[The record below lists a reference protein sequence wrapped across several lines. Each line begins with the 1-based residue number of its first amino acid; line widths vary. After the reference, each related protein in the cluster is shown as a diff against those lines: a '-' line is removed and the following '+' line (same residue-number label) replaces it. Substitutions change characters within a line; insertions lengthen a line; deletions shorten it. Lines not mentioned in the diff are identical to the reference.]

1 MEQTNPNAKY
11 PLRLCPFCRKP
22 AVFIGVHDYE
32 GNYHGQLG
40 CEYESAPWS
49 GLSYALH
56 HEGTTDCLLCSNGAE
71 DVMGH
76 MLYDTAEEAAD
87 AWNNQTVTYMPDDKP
102 AQSDAE
108 PSDADKIS
116 NAKIILNIKGFAPRR
131 KMRLQTLEKA
141 MDISPGYLSRIR
153 KTAKILTI
161 QNTVTSAKILNI
173 SINDLI
179 EKDLA
184 TNPYQ
189 QVSTSDRFCEIPEKE
204 IIPRIIT
211 NIKLAA
217 KQQNIKYSTLEETMG
232 VSKGYLSRAIDK
244 PDAKLNTIAVYNAAK
259 ILDMTVDDLIV
270 GNTADDTEP
279 AQPAE
284 PQLHQIAIDGPA
296 AAGKTTMAK
305 RLAEKL
311 EYLYIDTGAM
321 YRVIALHM
329 LRQNMSMDS
338 IPAILKTVN
347 FKVQTENDGQHVYLD
362 DEDVTNKIRTQEIS
376 RLASDISAQ
385 PAVREYLLHQQRQ
398 LANAGC
404 VVMEGRDIGSVILPN
419 ADIKFYLTADL
430 LVRAKRRF
438 KDELEKGLVNTDPF
452 KLVKDMEQRD
462 YNDSHRATAPLV
474 KTPDAILIDNSNL
487 TIEETE
493 AVMMAIIK
501 LRTKS

>member
-1 MEQTNPNAKY
+1 MKPDTHKTKY
-11 PLRLCPFCRKP
+11 QLRLCPFCRKP

-32 GNYHGQLG
+32 GNYHGRLD
-40 CEYESAPWS
+40 CEYESNPWS

-56 HEGTTDCLLCSNGAE
+56 HEGTTDCLLCSNGANE
-71 DVMGH
+71 IMGH
-76 MLYDTAEEAAD
+76 MLYDTAEEAAN
-87 AWNNQTVTYMPDDKP
+87 AWNNQTVTSM
-102 AQSDAE
+102 
-108 PSDADKIS
+108 
-116 NAKIILNIKGFAPRR
+116 
-131 KMRLQTLEKA
+131 
-141 MDISPGYLSRIR
+141 
-153 KTAKILTI
+153 
-161 QNTVTSAKILNI
+161 
-173 SINDLI
+173 
-179 EKDLA
+179 
-184 TNPYQ
+184 
-189 QVSTSDRFCEIPEKE
+189 
-204 IIPRIIT
+204 
-211 NIKLAA
+211 
-217 KQQNIKYSTLEETMG
+217 
-232 VSKGYLSRAIDK
+232 
-244 PDAKLNTIAVYNAAK
+244 LNT
-259 ILDMTVDDLIV
+259 
-270 GNTADDTEP
+270 EP
-279 AQPAE
+279 TPPTK

-329 LRQNMSMDS
+329 LRQNMPIDS

-347 FKVQTENDGQHVYLD
+347 FKVQTENDGQHIYLD
-362 DEDVTNKIRTQEIS
+362 GEDVTDKIRTQEIS

-404 VVMEGRDIGSVILPN
+404 VVMEGRDIGSVILPD

-452 KLVKDMEQRD
+452 KLVKELEQRD

-501 LRTKS
+501 LRAKS